1 MANLNLTDDRDFPSL
16 SNNPQM
22 AGTNQPSSMWNNSQ
36 PARHL
41 GGPQRNPSAPIPPA
55 VQQDDPFS
63 PGSRLSSSQN
73 SFRYGSQASMGQPQ
87 QPQPTGGEEF
97 PPLARNGDIGQ
108 ERNANL
114 ASAMGALSFGSQA
127 AVASSSSQPSRSGN
141 GLLNAVT
148 AQARTAE
155 ARSPVGMYRCSGVD
169 VAVLNGAQVHVLSMA
184 VSPTPRKTPAVR
196 PPSVKMA
203 LSPLQAFQTLQD
215 PPQLLAIP

>member
-1 MANLNLTDDRDFPSL
+1 MAAFVARSDLTCFSSSHLFNTSLHPHLMVLIPSIHTSLLAFIIPYQHLKMPRFKLTDDRDFPSL

-41 GGPQRNPSAPIPPA
+41 GGPQRNPSASIPPPT
-55 VQQDDPFS
+55 QQDDPFS

-97 PPLARNGDIGQ
+97 PPLARNGEIGQ
-108 ERNANL
+108 ERSANL
-114 ASAMGALSFGSQA
+114 ASAMSNLSFAPQS
-127 AVASSSSQPSRSGN
+127 AVASSSAQPGRSGN

-155 ARSPVGMYRCSGVD
+155 ARSPVGVYCYQGV
-169 VAVLNGAQVHVLSMA
+169 
-184 VSPTPRKTPAVR
+184 
-196 PPSVKMA
+196 
-203 LSPLQAFQTLQD
+203 
-215 PPQLLAIP
+215 